1 MERIIIVA
9 VSLDLLQDPQLEHLR
24 EVRQAALMDQPPQ
37 EQELASLE
45 LVP

>member
-9 VSLDLLQDPQLEHLR
+9 VSLDLLLDLPQEYLR
-24 EVRQAALMDQPPQ
+24 AALMDQPPQ